1 MLTPDIMSYIENC
14 IPSQFRCL
22 LMFIN
27 ALVCCDLLAVLLWDT
42 HSSPLSLSCTH
53 THLCPLPLPP
63 CFTLHHHG
71 LFSSVWSTVIASHH
85 PHPTWLSFICH
96 FFFLLRCF
104 SPFLLSV
111 SIGGHGLGKP
121 NERLFVLLYCFLFIF
136 CEHGGW
142 WHRRSSGSPIMSLLF
157 VLMTLFY
164 PILFYFTYHNGF
176 LLTFY

>member
-1 MLTPDIMSYIENC
+1 MLWPSRCTPLRH
-14 IPSQFRCL
+14 P
-22 LMFIN
+22 
-27 ALVCCDLLAVLLWDT
+27 LLAPFPELHTHTFMPPTPPSLLHTPSSRFVLKCLE
-42 HSSPLSLSCTH
+42 HSYCLPPPPPHLTVFYLSL
-53 THLCPLPLPP
+53 
-63 CFTLHHHG
+63 
-71 LFSSVWSTVIASHH
+71 
-85 PHPTWLSFICH
+85 
-96 FFFLLRCF
+96 FFLLRCF

-121 NERLFVLLYCFLFIF
+121 NEWLFVLLYCFLFIF